1 MQGSKHTV
9 TQALSL
15 FSDSI
20 LTVLQSNTG
29 CIPSPKKVYIFQ
41 ILDNFF
47 LISGILHKFSLTKG
61 TGLFLKG
68 GNKIIVLKT

>member
-9 TQALSL
+9 TQVLSP

-61 TGLFLKG
+61 TGFFSKEAIKSLL
-68 GNKIIVLKT
+68 IKT